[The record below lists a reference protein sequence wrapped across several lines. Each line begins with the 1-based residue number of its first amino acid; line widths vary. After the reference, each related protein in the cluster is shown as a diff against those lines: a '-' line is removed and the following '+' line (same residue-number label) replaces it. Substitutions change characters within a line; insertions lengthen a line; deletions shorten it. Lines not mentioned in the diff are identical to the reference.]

1 MITVIADEGIDR
13 TGYELYEE
21 LTVNGMTTEYISLEG
36 VKVKPCVNCGGC
48 TYKTYGKCVVRDD
61 ADWILKNIIGA
72 DVLIMVTPITFGGY
86 SYKIKQV
93 LDKISLIMDRHYY
106 IRNKEMVKGGM
117 HGRQFKFF
125 VLGIN
130 TYPADTTAFL
140 MELSAHREVLHG
152 QSLYGMIQGGMPYP
166 HTHES
171 GLSMLQIFCR
181 KCNISYQG
189 GFIMGLGA
197 ILDGKPLTNLPNSK
211 RVMKQLNQFF
221 RYIKKDETAPREV
234 YLKAQ
239 FRVPAF
245 IYGIMAKGM
254 NRIIDRDLK
263 KHGID
268 VKQESPYQLSKL
280 E

>member
-1 MITVIADEGIDR
+1 MKKFLLINLSPRPHGTSFLLLHMCQQYLESKGHQTELLHLYQNLSTPKSLLKAVEKAD
-13 TGYELYEE
+13 TL
-21 LTVNGMTTEYISLEG
+21 
-36 VKVKPCVNCGGC
+36 
-48 TYKTYGKCVVRDD
+48 
-61 ADWILKNIIGA
+61 
-72 DVLIMVTPITFGGY
+72 
-86 SYKIKQV
+86 
-93 LDKISLIMDRHYY
+93 
-106 IRNKEMVKGGM
+106 
-117 HGRQFKFF
+117 
-125 VLGIN
+125 VLGGPCYVN

-152 QSLYGMIQGGMPYP
+152 QSLYGMIQGGMPYS

-171 GLSMLQIFCR
+171 GLSMLEIFCR

-211 RVMKQLNQFF
+211 RVIKQLNQFF
-221 RYIKKDETAPREV
+221 TYIEKDETAPREV

-239 FRVPAF
+239 FRVPGF

-254 NRIIDRDLK
+254 NRFINRDLR

-268 VKQESPYQLSKL
+268 VMQESPYQLSK
-280 E
+280 

>member
-1 MITVIADEGIDR
+1 MKQFLFINLSPRPQGTSFLLLHMCQEYLESKGHQTELFHLYQNLNTPKSLLKAVEKAD
-13 TGYELYEE
+13 TL
-21 LTVNGMTTEYISLEG
+21 V
-36 VKVKPCVNCGGC
+36 
-48 TYKTYGKCVVRDD
+48 
-61 ADWILKNIIGA
+61 
-72 DVLIMVTPITFGGY
+72 FGGPCY
-86 SYKIKQV
+86 
-93 LDKISLIMDRHYY
+93 
-106 IRNKEMVKGGM
+106 
-117 HGRQFKFF
+117 
-125 VLGIN
+125 IN

-221 RYIKKDETAPREV
+221 RYIEKDETAPREV